1 MSSTPL
7 YLTVEDAGHVV
18 AGATVRLHAEQHSVH
33 ADLHLEA
40 GHLPVGTR
48 TRLVD
53 AVLDRTA
60 AAPGTTLDVTLPAGD
75 AEILDR
81 LRQRCENLRT
91 RPAGAS
97 CLATGTIART

>member
-1 MSSTPL
+1 MSINPL
-7 YLTVEDAGHVV
+7 YVTVEEDGHVV
-18 AGATVRLHAEQHSVH
+18 AEASVRIHAQDRSVQ

-40 GHLPVGTR
+40 GHLPVGIR

-60 AAPGTTLDVTLPAGD
+60 AAPGTRLDVTLPAGD
-75 AEILDR
+75 GEILDR
-81 LRQRCENLRT
+81 LRERCDALQT

-97 CLATGTIART
+97 CLATGSVASA